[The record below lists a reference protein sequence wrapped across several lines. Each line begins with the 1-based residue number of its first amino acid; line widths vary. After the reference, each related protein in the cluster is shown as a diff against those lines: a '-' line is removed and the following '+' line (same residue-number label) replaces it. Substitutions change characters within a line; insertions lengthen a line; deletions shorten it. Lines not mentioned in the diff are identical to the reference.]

1 MSDVLSL
8 ASVPVANVLASIPSP
23 SVSYLQLGP
32 FRVHFYAL
40 CILAG
45 MAVCLWL
52 GSRRWKAAGGT
63 PERVFDVAM
72 WAIPAGIVGAR
83 AYHVLITDPGS
94 YFGPNVADPW
104 AFLKIWEGGIG
115 IMGAVSVGALGAW
128 YGCRR
133 YGINFPAF
141 ADAVAPGILLAQAFG
156 RWGNWFNQE
165 LFGKPTTLPW
175 GLEIS
180 ASSGNFPSQYP
191 AGTLFHPTFLYESLW
206 NLLGVALLLW
216 LGRKGVLK
224 LGQTLWLYVFY
235 YGVGRLFIEM
245 FLRIDTSEM
254 LWGVRIHVWT
264 ALLLVLLGAAGFV
277 VAGRRAAAK
286 AAAGIEPAP
295 AERVKASA
303 EEKPEDKTAEKEASE
318 KASEKAES
326 AEDSDSSGSSTKGS
340 QMKDSQTKSS

>member
-1 MSDVLSL
+1 MSGVLSL
-8 ASVPVANVLASIPSP
+8 ASTPVANVLGSIPSP

-133 YGINFPAF
+133 YGMNFAAF

-180 ASSGNFPSQYP
+180 TSSGNFPSQYP

-206 NLLGVALLLW
+206 NLVGFIALHFYSRKRRFKGEMALLYVAW
-216 LGRKGVLK
+216 YGLGRAWIEGLRTDSLY
-224 LGQTLWLYVFY
+224 LGP
-235 YGVGRLFIEM
+235 
-245 FLRIDTSEM
+245 
-254 LWGVRIHVWT
+254 VRVSQ
-264 ALLLVLLGAAGFV
+264 LL
-277 VAGRRAAAK
+277 
-286 AAAGIEPAP
+286 AGISCIAAIAVLVRQYNRIKVEKAFYAP
-295 AERVKASA
+295 EQ
-303 EEKPEDKTAEKEASE
+303 DKTDDEKSE
-318 KASEKAES
+318 
-326 AEDSDSSGSSTKGS
+326 
-340 QMKDSQTKSS
+340 

>member
-72 WAIPAGIVGAR
+72 WAIPAGIIGAR

-133 YGINFPAF
+133 YGMNFPAF

-165 LFGKPTTLPW
+165 LFGGPTTLPW
-175 GLEIS
+175 GLQID
-180 ASSGNFPSQYP
+180 AAHVPAGYP
-191 AGTLFHPTFLYESLW
+191 VGTLFHPTFLYESLW
-206 NLLGVALLLW
+206 DLAGAALIVALERRRRFAAGQLFGMYLMVYTAGRAWIEMLRIDDAHTVAGLRLNVWTSLAVFLLGV
-216 LGRKGVLK
+216 VL
-224 LGQTLWLYVFY
+224 
-235 YGVGRLFIEM
+235 
-245 FLRIDTSEM
+245 
-254 LWGVRIHVWT
+254 
-264 ALLLVLLGAAGFV
+264 FV
-277 VAGRRAAAK
+277 VAGRLGRSREV
-286 AAAGIEPAP
+286 AGDGAVTDDDEREEEHSEASDSDAEDIIET
-295 AERVKASA
+295 RVGEDESA
-303 EEKPEDKTAEKEASE
+303 EESSLEDF
-318 KASEKAES
+318 
-326 AEDSDSSGSSTKGS
+326 
-340 QMKDSQTKSS
+340 

>member
-72 WAIPAGIVGAR
+72 WAIPAGIIGAR

-180 ASSGNFPSQYP
+180 TSSGNFPSQYP

-318 KASEKAES
+318 KASEKAEP
-326 AEDSDSSGSSTKGS
+326 AEDSDSSESSTKGS
-340 QMKDSQTKSS
+340 QTKGS

>member
-1 MSDVLSL
+1 
-8 ASVPVANVLASIPSP
+8 
-23 SVSYLQLGP
+23 
-32 FRVHFYAL
+32 
-40 CILAG
+40 
-45 MAVCLWL
+45 
-52 GSRRWKAAGGT
+52 
-63 PERVFDVAM
+63 
-72 WAIPAGIVGAR
+72 
-83 AYHVLITDPGS
+83 
-94 YFGPNVADPW
+94 
-104 AFLKIWEGGIG
+104 
-115 IMGAVSVGALGAW
+115 MGAVSVGALGAW

-133 YGINFPAF
+133 YGMNFPAF

-286 AAAGIEPAP
+286 AAAGIEPTP
-295 AERVKASA
+295 AEFAPKPAADESA
-303 EEKPEDKTAEKEASE
+303 EDAGE
-318 KASEKAES
+318 KAPEKAEP
-326 AEDSDSSGSSTKGS
+326 AEDSDSPESSTKGS
-340 QMKDSQTKSS
+340 

>member
-1 MSDVLSL
+1 MSALLS
-8 ASVPVANVLASIPSP
+8 AVALPALSIPSP

-40 CILAG
+40 CILTG

-52 GSRRWKAAGGT
+52 GARRWKAMGGT
-63 PERVFDVAM
+63 GERVFDVAM

-133 YGINFPAF
+133 YGMNFPAF

-180 ASSGNFPSQYP
+180 TSSGNFPSQYP
-191 AGTLFHPTFLYESLW
+191 AGTLFHPTFLYEMIW
-206 NLLGVALLLW
+206 NLIGAALIIYLGHKLADRLKAGQQFAMYLMW
-216 LGRKGVLK
+216 YGLGR
-224 LGQTLWLYVFY
+224 TW
-235 YGVGRLFIEM
+235 IEN
-245 FLRIDTSEM
+245 
-254 LWGVRIHVWT
+254 VRINYSTVILGLRTNVWT
-264 ALLLVLLGAAGFV
+264 AIIVFVLGCILFV
-277 VAGRRAAAK
+277 VLYQYGPDPKAQARGLAAVTADELERQS
-286 AAAGIEPAP
+286 IE
-295 AERVKASA
+295 
-303 EEKPEDKTAEKEASE
+303 EEQLRQKKQSKH
-318 KASEKAES
+318 
-326 AEDSDSSGSSTKGS
+326 TK
-340 QMKDSQTKSS
+340 

>member
-1 MSDVLSL
+1 M
-8 ASVPVANVLASIPSP
+8 
-23 SVSYLQLGP
+23 
-32 FRVHFYAL
+32 
-40 CILAG
+40 
-45 MAVCLWL
+45 
-52 GSRRWKAAGGT
+52 
-63 PERVFDVAM
+63 
-72 WAIPAGIVGAR
+72 
-83 AYHVLITDPGS
+83 
-94 YFGPNVADPW
+94 
-104 AFLKIWEGGIG
+104 
-115 IMGAVSVGALGAW
+115 
-128 YGCRR
+128 
-133 YGINFPAF
+133 NFPAF

-180 ASSGNFPSQYP
+180 TSSGNFPSQYP

-295 AERVKASA
+295 AEFAPKSAAAEKAEDA
-303 EEKPEDKTAEKEASE
+303 EDKATEKVAEKT
-318 KASEKAES
+318 ES
-326 AEDSDSSGSSTKGS
+326 AEDAESSESDSSA
-340 QMKDSQTKSS
+340 KSS

>member
-8 ASVPVANVLASIPSP
+8 ASVPVANVLASIPLGSIPSP

-133 YGINFPAF
+133 YGMNFPAF

-175 GLEIS
+175 GLE
-180 ASSGNFPSQYP
+180 
-191 AGTLFHPTFLYESLW
+191 LSL
-206 NLLGVALLLW
+206 
-216 LGRKGVLK
+216 
-224 LGQTLWLYVFY
+224 
-235 YGVGRLFIEM
+235 
-245 FLRIDTSEM
+245 
-254 LWGVRIHVWT
+254 IH
-264 ALLLVLLGAAGFV
+264 
-277 VAGRRAAAK
+277 
-286 AAAGIEPAP
+286 I
-295 AERVKASA
+295 
-303 EEKPEDKTAEKEASE
+303 
-318 KASEKAES
+318 
-326 AEDSDSSGSSTKGS
+326 
-340 QMKDSQTKSS
+340 

>member
-8 ASVPVANVLASIPSP
+8 ASVPVANVLASIPLGSIPSP

-72 WAIPAGIVGAR
+72 WAIPAGIIGAR

-133 YGINFPAF
+133 YGMNFPAF

-175 GLEIS
+175 GLQID
-180 ASSGNFPSQYP
+180 AAHMPAGYP
-191 AGTLFHPTFLYESLW
+191 AGTLFHPTFLYECLW
-206 NLLGVALLLW
+206 NLAAAALIVW
-216 LGRKGVLK
+216 LDRRHRFAGGQVFGLYLMAYTAGRC
-224 LGQTLWLYVFY
+224 W
-235 YGVGRLFIEM
+235 IEM
-245 FLRIDTSEM
+245 LRIDDAHRV
-254 LWGVRIHVWT
+254 LGLRLNVWT
-264 ALLLVLLGAAGFV
+264 SLLVFALGLLVFV
-277 VAGRRAAAK
+277 VAGRLGRSTRVVPDDSND
-286 AAAGIEPAP
+286 E
-295 AERVKASA
+295 AEASSDEEDTQASA
-303 EEKPEDKTAEKEASE
+303 DKADTDTSSIEVAE
-318 KASEKAES
+318 
-326 AEDSDSSGSSTKGS
+326 GSSD
-340 QMKDSQTKSS
+340 DSEPDRS

>member
-8 ASVPVANVLASIPSP
+8 TAAPVANVLASIPLGSIPSP

-72 WAIPAGIVGAR
+72 WAIPAGIIGAR

-133 YGINFPAF
+133 YGMNFPAF

-180 ASSGNFPSQYP
+180 ASSGNSRLSIRRYAVPSDVPVRVAVEP
-191 AGTLFHPTFLYESLW
+191 AGC
-206 NLLGVALLLW
+206 GVAAVAGQEGRAEAGSDPVAVRVLLRRGSPLYRDVPAHRYLGDA
-216 LGRKGVLK
+216 LGRSYSRVDG
-224 LGQTLWLYVFY
+224 
-235 YGVGRLFIEM
+235 
-245 FLRIDTSEM
+245 
-254 LWGVRIHVWT
+254 
-264 ALLLVLLGAAGFV
+264 
-277 VAGRRAAAK
+277 
-286 AAAGIEPAP
+286 PA
-295 AERVKASA
+295 
-303 EEKPEDKTAEKEASE
+303 
-318 KASEKAES
+318 
-326 AEDSDSSGSSTKGS
+326 SGSAGCRGLCGGR
-340 QMKDSQTKSS
+340 SSCCGESCCWY